1 MSSPSFEDILLC
13 NPDFMDPSQGGLW
26 WCESVED
33 VAAWPVNSVCM
44 AGLGK
49 WEDIRLCRDWVC
61 NYPFVF
67 AASPNR
73 AFIDKVRQYIPWIP
87 VLSPEPAAFGGCRT
101 VAEMVEAFG
110 ADGMERRLMYKANVE
125 PSGGLL
131 NLASVKRRDLRSIP
145 RTLSGFAR
153 LDRALGGFREGELTV
168 WTGKRGEGKS
178 TILGQIL
185 LESVNQGHKVAAYS
199 GELNAA
205 RFKDWISLQAA
216 GPDMLERRQDPD
228 TGANFYFVP
237 APTAALIDEWWDRK
251 FYLYDIGISAAH
263 DEDSIL
269 NEFEYAHRV
278 LNCSVFLVDNIM
290 TARLKADR
298 DYYRA
303 QSMFTRRLAEFC
315 KSTKVHVH
323 LVAHPRKSERGKAI
337 DDSDEVGGSADV
349 TNLADNVI
357 AVRRLAEPGE
367 DGHTVELSVL
377 KAREY
382 GITGKIALCFD
393 PASRRFFAPGGNPG
407 KKFGWAYMKQEAF
420 SEFTGTTPF
429 DGGSVA
435 G

>member
-33 VAAWPVNSVCM
+33 IAAWPVNSVCM
-44 AGLGK
+44 AGLGR
-49 WEDIRLCRDWVC
+49 WEDVRLCKDWIC
-61 NYPFVF
+61 GYRFVF

-73 AFIDKVRQYIPWIP
+73 DFIDKVRQYVPWLPI
-87 VLSPEPAAFGGCRT
+87 LSPNPGAFGGYHS
-101 VAEMVEAFG
+101 VAELARACG
-110 ADGMERRLMYKANVE
+110 TADLERRLMYKANVE

-185 LESVNQGHKVAAYS
+185 LESVDQGHKVAAYS
-199 GELNAA
+199 GELNAV

-216 GPDMLERRQDPD
+216 GLDMLERRQDPD
-228 TGANFYFVP
+228 TGADFYFVP
-237 APTAALIDEWWDRK
+237 APAAALIDEWWDRK

-298 DYYRA
+298 DYYRG
-303 QSMFTRRLAEFC
+303 QSVFTRRLAEFC
-315 KSTKVHVH
+315 KATKVHVH
-323 LVAHPRKSERGKAI
+323 LVAHPRKSERGRTV

-367 DGHTVELSVL
+367 GGHTVELSVL

-407 KKFGWAYMKQEAF
+407 KKFGWCYMRQEAF
-420 SEFTGTTPF
+420 SAFTGTTPF
-429 DGGSVA
+429 DEGGTT
-435 G
+435 

>member
-1 MSSPSFEDILLC
+1 MSFPSFEDILLC
-13 NPDFMDPSQGGLW
+13 DPACMDPAQGGLW

-33 VAAWPVNSVCM
+33 IAAWPVNSVCM
-44 AGLGK
+44 AGLGR
-49 WEDIRLCRDWVC
+49 WEDIRLCKDWIC

-67 AASPNR
+67 AASTNR
-73 AFIDKVRQYIPWIP
+73 AFIDKVRQYVPWLPI
-87 VLSPEPAAFGGCRT
+87 LSPDPAAFGGFHS
-101 VAEMVEAFG
+101 VAEVVEAFG
-110 ADGMERRLMYKANVE
+110 PPGMERRLMFKANVE

-131 NLASVKRRDLRSIP
+131 NLADVKRRDLRDIP

-168 WTGKRGEGKS
+168 WTRKRGEGKS

-185 LESVNQGHKVAAYS
+185 LESVNQGHKVCAYS

-216 GPDMLERRQDPD
+216 GPDMLECRQDPD
-228 TGANFYFVP
+228 TGADFYFAPVP
-237 APTAALIDEWWDRK
+237 VAALIDEWWDK
-251 FYLYDIGISAAH
+251 KLYLYDIGISAAH

-278 LNCSVFLVDNIM
+278 LNCDVFLVDNIM
-290 TARLKADR
+290 TARLKGDR
-298 DYYRA
+298 DHYRA

-315 KSTKVHVH
+315 KATKAHVH
-323 LVAHPRKSERGKAI
+323 LVAHPRKAERGKAI

-357 AVRRLAEPGE
+357 SVRRLPEPGE

-382 GITGKIALCFD
+382 GITGKIALYFD
-393 PASRRFFAPGGNPG
+393 PASRRFYEPGGTPG
-407 KKFGWAYMKQEAF
+407 KKYGWAYMKQTAF
-420 SEFTGTTPF
+420 EEYDGATPF
-429 DGGSVA
+429 DGRSST
-435 G
+435 